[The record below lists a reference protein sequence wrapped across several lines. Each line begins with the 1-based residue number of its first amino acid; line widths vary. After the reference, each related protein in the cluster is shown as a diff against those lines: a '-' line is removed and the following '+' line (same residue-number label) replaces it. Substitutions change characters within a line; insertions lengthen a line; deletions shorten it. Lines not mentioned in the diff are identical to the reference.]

1 MVKKENLYSQ
11 KSGKSW
17 LSGTPGFIAPELIQN
32 CSPTFKC
39 DVFSFGIMMWQ
50 LLAKESMP
58 FPGMHMHTIMFKVVS
73 EAYRPDETLLVAVP
87 KVLKDL
93 YTSCWAQVQWGSGS
107 RFTNIKTTE
116 GIRILN

>member
-1 MVKKENLYSQ
+1 MVKKENLNSS

-17 LSGTPGFIAPELIQN
+17 LAGTPGFIAPELIQN

-73 EAYRPDETLLVAVP
+73 ESFRPDETLLVAVP

-93 YTSCWAQVQWGSGS
+93 YTLCWAQVQ
-107 RFTNIKTTE
+107 
-116 GIRILN
+116 